1 MPAKRVQNMRPDSPG
16 RQGDTKNPRTFDVR
30 GRMQQ
35 RFVRGDYLERQ
46 AHTRTPGSAS
56 TPGAT
61 GRGRISWLYRPYT
74 LPERSTGTIRSCEDE
89 PFSDGAPK
97 ITLHPCADFCRRA
110 RTPCGAQA
118 PGTYC
123 SGFWRDVKREND
135 QGCPSFFCVHRR
147 ARTTPA

>member
-89 PFSDGAPK
+89 QFSDGAPK
-97 ITLHPCADFCRRA
+97 ITLHLCADFCRRA
-110 RTPCGAQA
+110 RTPMA
-118 PGTYC
+118 
-123 SGFWRDVKREND
+123 
-135 QGCPSFFCVHRR
+135 HRR
-147 ARTTPA
+147 QERIVVDSGVMSRGKMTLLTYETDDIAT